1 MKRAAAVTVLLLLLP
16 VVVPAGCAGGPK
28 ASTSSVYSL
37 TASGG
42 TMTGTADGRR
52 TLELTGVAATAKRF
66 TMRPNR
72 EADPIKT
79 TAFVTRWSRTFE
91 NGRAVSALSLDAHA
105 GDEAAVMALRDPVY
119 DGRAGTFTCTVEEVP
134 AHGSRSSWEGKPVS
148 LVPGEFSN
156 ATLFMEQGTGEA
168 SSTPIFVSDGAVS
181 ISFRGLYYYVNIDMT
196 RGVSHYRIGQQYA
209 RAINSINPDA
219 EFRISTYVSTLVLLL
234 AMEHDVSGSDLLKR
248 ADEIKRNL
256 PEEYADEI
264 DGLASGMK
272 PYFPL
277 SASNLMYLYN
287 LLPDVFR
294 WSSCSAFGAW
304 GASSST
310 GSNIVYRTLDW
321 YEGVL
326 DEMTEIHAI
335 TRYHFAD
342 RDVHVIGALG
352 HMGCITGIST
362 GDPQG
367 RQGIMGAIMDADV
380 TGSRYSARG
389 CRSYNFDL
397 RYGLEHLNSRD
408 EIARFMADKPYTFS
422 NLILLADS
430 SSTVVLEN
438 NVSGRGDPP
447 RREVRDDGSALNPGI
462 AWGYPSMLGAVNC
475 FCLLGQANNFSKG
488 INGEINVERWALMRK
503 KIDELYTA
511 SNGYRLT
518 PDDVKEMM
526 TSYWG
531 TSPGSLEADQGDLY
545 NQQSQQMA
553 LYMPAEGFL
562 QVIFKPLDG
571 STPKV
576 PTFTSIPLERAR

>member
-16 VVVPAGCAGGPK
+16 VVVPAGCAGGQK
-28 ASTSSVYSL
+28 AGTSSIYSL

-42 TMTGTADGRR
+42 TLTGTGDGSR
-52 TLELTGVAATAKRF
+52 TLKLTGVSPTATRF

-72 EADPIKT
+72 EADPVKT
-79 TAFVTRWSRTFE
+79 TAFVNRWSDTFE
-91 NGRAVSALSLDAHA
+91 NGKAVAALSLDASA
-105 GDEAAVMALRDPVY
+105 GDEAAVMTLREPNHDV
-119 DGRAGTFTCTVEEVP
+119 RAGTLTCTVEEVP
-134 AHGSRSSWEGKPVS
+134 SRGGRSSWEGKPVS
-148 LVPGEFSN
+148 QVPGEFSS
-156 ATLFMEQGTGEA
+156 ATLFIEQGTGKA
-168 SSTPIFVSDGAVS
+168 SSTPILVSEGAVS
-181 ISFRGLYYYVNIDMT
+181 ISFRGQYYYVNIDMT

-209 RAINSINPDA
+209 RAINRINPDA
-219 EFRISTYVSTLVLLL
+219 GFRISTYVSTLILLL

-248 ADEIKRNL
+248 ADEIKRSL

-294 WSSCSAFGAW
+294 WSSCSAFAAW
-304 GASSST
+304 GESSST

-321 YEGVL
+321 YEGLL
-326 DEMTEIHAI
+326 DEGTEIHAI

-342 RDVHVIGALG
+342 RDVHVIGVLG
-352 HMGCITGIST
+352 HLGCITGIST

-397 RYGLEHLNSRD
+397 RYALEHFSTKD

-422 NLILLADS
+422 HLILLADS
-430 SSTVVLEN
+430 SDTVVLEN
-438 NVSGRGDPP
+438 NVSGMGDPCS
-447 RREVRDDGSALNPGI
+447 RAVRDDGSALNPKI

-475 FCLLGQANNFSKG
+475 FCLQGQADNFSRG
-488 INGEINVERWALMRK
+488 INGEINAERWALLRK
-503 KIDELYTA
+503 KIDELNTA
-511 SNGYRLT
+511 RSGYMFA

-531 TSPGSLEADQGDLY
+531 SSPGSLEADQGDLY
-545 NQQSQQMA
+545 NQQTQQMA
-553 LYMPAEGFL
+553 LYIPAEGFL
-562 QVIFKPLDG
+562 EVFFKPLDG
-571 STPKV
+571 STPEV
-576 PTFTSIPLERAR
+576 PTFTPIPLERAR